1 MKVITSSQFQSY
13 YRTLEQFVQGFFF
26 LFRISLVIISL
37 EQIGGIIL
45 FIQIEPTSEIPIY
58 TQLAN
63 QLIEL
68 IATGTLQPSEA
79 LPSVRSLAADLGV
92 NMHTVNK
99 AYHELERKNIIQII
113 PKSGAVINSI
123 SKAGPSMSQ
132 VDHIKQF
139 MKPLLAESIVYGMDE
154 EQILSITTSIIS
166 EIRGEKE

>member
-1 MKVITSSQFQSY
+1 M
-13 YRTLEQFVQGFFF
+13 
-26 LFRISLVIISL
+26 
-37 EQIGGIIL
+37 

-123 SKAGPSMSQ
+123 SNTGPSVSQ
-132 VDHIKQF
+132 VELIKQF
-139 MKPLLAESIVYGMDE
+139 MKPLIAESIVYGMDE
-154 EQILSITTSIIS
+154 KQILSMATSIIS
-166 EIRGEKE
+166 DIRREEE

>member
-1 MKVITSSQFQSY
+1 MKALILSQSENWKLHPPESFIQGVFYVQGIFYTLTPVIML
-13 YRTLEQFVQGFFF
+13 LEQN
-26 LFRISLVIISL
+26 
-37 EQIGGIIL
+37 GGNDM

-68 IATGTLQPSEA
+68 IATGTLQASET

-99 AYHELERKNIIQII
+99 AYHELEKKNIIEII

-123 SKAGPSMSQ
+123 SKNGPTETQ
-132 VDHIKQF
+132 VN
-139 MKPLLAESIVYGMDE
+139 LLKFSI
-154 EQILSITTSIIS
+154 
-166 EIRGEKE
+166 

>member
-1 MKVITSSQFQSY
+1 M
-13 YRTLEQFVQGFFF
+13 
-26 LFRISLVIISL
+26 
-37 EQIGGIIL
+37 

-68 IATGTLQPSEA
+68 IAAGTLQPSEA

-123 SKAGPSMSQ
+123 SNSGPSVSQ

-154 EQILSITTSIIS
+154 EEILSIATSIIS
-166 EIRGEKE
+166 EIREGKE

>member
-1 MKVITSSQFQSY
+1 M
-13 YRTLEQFVQGFFF
+13 
-26 LFRISLVIISL
+26 
-37 EQIGGIIL
+37 

-68 IATGTLQPSEA
+68 IATGTLKPNEA

-99 AYHELERKNIIQII
+99 AYHELEKKNIIEII

-123 SKAGPSMSQ
+123 SANGPSAMQ
-132 VDHIKQF
+132 MDLIKQY
-139 MKPLLAESIVYGMDE
+139 MKPLIAESIVYGMDE
-154 EQILSITTSIIS
+154 EQLLSITSSIIS
-166 EIRGEKE
+166 EIKEG

>member
-1 MKVITSSQFQSY
+1 M
-13 YRTLEQFVQGFFF
+13 
-26 LFRISLVIISL
+26 
-37 EQIGGIIL
+37 

-68 IATGTLQPSEA
+68 IATGTLKASEV

-99 AYHELERKNIIQII
+99 AYHELEKKKIIEII

-123 SKAGPSMSQ
+123 SAKGPSDLQMEL
-132 VDHIKQF
+132 IKLHL
-139 MKPLLAESIVYGMDE
+139 KPLVAESIVYGMNK
-154 EQILSITTSIIS
+154 EQILSITSSIIS
-166 EIRGEKE
+166 ELTEG

>member
-1 MKVITSSQFQSY
+1 M
-13 YRTLEQFVQGFFF
+13 
-26 LFRISLVIISL
+26 
-37 EQIGGIIL
+37 

-68 IATGTLQPSEA
+68 IATGTLKASEV

-99 AYHELERKNIIQII
+99 AYHELEKKKIIEII

-123 SKAGPSMSQ
+123 SAKGPSDLQ
-132 VDHIKQF
+132 IDLIKLHL
-139 MKPLLAESIVYGMDE
+139 KPLVAESIVYGMNK
-154 EQILSITTSIIS
+154 EQILSITSSIIS
-166 EIRGEKE
+166 ELTEG